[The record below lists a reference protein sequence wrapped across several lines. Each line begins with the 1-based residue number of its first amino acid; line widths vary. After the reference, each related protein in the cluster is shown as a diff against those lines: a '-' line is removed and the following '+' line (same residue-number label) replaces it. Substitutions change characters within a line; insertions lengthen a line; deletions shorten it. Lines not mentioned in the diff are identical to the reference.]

1 MGAAIFTCED
11 GTIISYHQTFFVK
24 NEAGRRGAR
33 FIGSK
38 ASAEFDFYTATLRVD
53 YYDTKHSAEHKFT
66 YPEGL
71 VHFGGDEQLA
81 KAYIEVLDGKQSK
94 SDLKQG
100 LASAA
105 ACLAAKKAAES
116 GKEERIFYGF

>member
-1 MGAAIFTCED
+1 MIQNTVQN
-11 GTIISYHQTFFVK
+11 ISLPTRKDWY
-24 NEAGRRGAR
+24 
-33 FIGSK
+33 IS
-38 ASAEFDFYTATLRVD
+38 
-53 YYDTKHSAEHKFT
+53 
-66 YPEGL
+66 
-71 VHFGGDEQLA
+71 GGDEQLA